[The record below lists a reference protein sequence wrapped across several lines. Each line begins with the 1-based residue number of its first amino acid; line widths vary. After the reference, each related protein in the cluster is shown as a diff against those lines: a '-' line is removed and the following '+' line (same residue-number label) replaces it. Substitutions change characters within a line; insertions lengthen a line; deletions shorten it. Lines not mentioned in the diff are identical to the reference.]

1 MALFMDD
8 VRISTPRNRLAK
20 ILEGIGGRTIAD
32 MSSDAESRVA
42 VLAGAI
48 RKFAAAQ
55 VAEIMEIHRQGEIAM
70 FSESRRVSSLAMN
83 IAETAGAG
91 QMHPLG
97 EAARGVC
104 AMIDALIA
112 DGVWHTEALEAHL
125 NALVLF
131 SCPHAPGEK
140 EMARVVARLSELRAA
155 VGITD

>member
-1 MALFMDD
+1 MDD

-20 ILEGIGGRTIAD
+20 ILEGIGGRTIDD

-42 VLAGAI
+42 TLAGAI
-48 RKFAAAQ
+48 RTFAALQ
-55 VAEIMEIHRQGEIAM
+55 VAEIMKIHRQGEVAM
-70 FSESRRVSSLAMN
+70 FSECRTVSLLAMN

-91 QMHPLG
+91 QMHGLG

-104 AMIDALIA
+104 AMIDALMD
-112 DGVWHTEALEAHL
+112 DGVWHTEALGAHL

-131 SCPHAPGEK
+131 SCPHPPGEG